1 MFLLTRSFYW
11 YQGICPYDLYHCLN
25 RPLSGAFVFHKHIL
39 FFFLNISIPFNS
51 FAYNYLLSFLQLLD
65 ELGKELEELRKY
77 KIDQELNQSPRPRNN
92 SMADL
97 PGRYQALNSEVNRL
111 KEVSKLCTENAL
123 AFANKKCTLPTK
135 KQPAEALGFPYFS
148 YYNHL

>member
-1 MFLLTRSFYW
+1 M
-11 YQGICPYDLYHCLN
+11 
-25 RPLSGAFVFHKHIL
+25 
-39 FFFLNISIPFNS
+39 FFFLNISIPFNP
-51 FAYNYLLSFLQLLD
+51 FAYNYHSSFLQLLD